1 MLIYYTIILLS
12 SKIRLLIIC
21 CCYEIAG
28 QLELELTANKV
39 EAVIDILL
47 SHTVSDVREELDST
61 YNIIIIENVDNSF
74 LLLLIIMFILFTV
87 KVSVCSVWIT
97 NKAFTRACDRDD
109 ISKLRSTSTTAYF
122 RHGVSAA
129 VSRGILR
136 ETFESKLNILFLLN
150 YYYYHCY
157 YLSLLNYTVG
167 LLIHLVGLY

>member
-87 KVSVCSVWIT
+87 KVSVCSV
-97 NKAFTRACDRDD
+97 
-109 ISKLRSTSTTAYF
+109 
-122 RHGVSAA
+122 
-129 VSRGILR
+129 
-136 ETFESKLNILFLLN
+136 
-150 YYYYHCY
+150 
-157 YLSLLNYTVG
+157 
-167 LLIHLVGLY
+167 